1 VKTTIKAYHSDWVLH
16 ADGNTNFDAGV
27 KVDIDAK
34 MCAGGGL
41 GAIILNCL
49 PLVRND
55 MAATAGYQ
63 ASMNT
68 DLVNEGD
75 DLSNEFSI
83 TWSYTTSDD
92 PGK

>member
-1 VKTTIKAYHSDWVLH
+1 MKTTIKAYHSDWVLH
-16 ADGNTNFDAGV
+16 ADGHMDFNAGL
-27 KVDIDAK
+27 KVNIDSK

-55 MAATAGYQ
+55 MQ
-63 ASMNT
+63 ASAEFQAAMNT